1 MNYGGRNLR
10 NRTYA
15 YIGTRKRCGACALKA
30 QCTSGAFRF
39 LAIHMDEP
47 ARQRARELASTPE
60 FAKAQRE
67 RKKVE
72 ALFAE
77 LKISR
82 IASLA
87 SAETTVCAGAVPSGG
102 RGPEH
107 QATGA
112 VPQPTDKTHGESRFL
127 TEGKEKPGSRDHHS
141 RKTFRSWTFSTPTGD

>member
-1 MNYGGRNLR
+1 MR

-15 YIGTRKRCGACALKA
+15 YIGTRKRCGACALNA

-60 FAKAQRE
+60 FAHAQRQ

-77 LKISR
+77 LKNQIGLR
-82 IASLA
+82 RLRLRRLKFVR
-87 SAETTVCAGAVPSGG
+87 EQFLTTS
-102 RGPEH
+102 
-107 QATGA
+107 A
-112 VPQPTDKTHGESRFL
+112 VPQPTDNTCCASHNLAELREHKVGTTYSQPKRRSL
-127 TEGKEKPGSRDHHS
+127 DVL
-141 RKTFRSWTFSTPTGD
+141 FR